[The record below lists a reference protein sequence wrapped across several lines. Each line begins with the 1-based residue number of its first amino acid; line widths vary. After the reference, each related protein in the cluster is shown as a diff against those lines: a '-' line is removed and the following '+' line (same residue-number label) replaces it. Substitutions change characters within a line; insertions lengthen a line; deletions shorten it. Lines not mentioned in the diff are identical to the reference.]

1 MQYSDSPDEDFEK
14 AAHLCAYVSFA
25 YKNGGA
31 YVTLYNH
38 SFNPVGDVSFP
49 N

>member
-1 MQYSDSPDEDFEK
+1 MNLFDSPGEDFDQ
-14 AAHLCAYVSFA
+14 AAHLCAYVSFS

-38 SFNPVGDVSFP
+38 SFNAVADLRPG